1 MLKMVN
7 EDNKL
12 PITKRCVT
20 LKVSKSAYYK
30 WKNRKPLLDLN
41 VELKSSINEIVIEFP
56 KYGYRRITK
65 ELHRR
70 DRKVNSKRVL
80 RIMKENNLLCRRKK
94 FRPITTQSG
103 HGLRVYPNLA
113 KDLVVAKLN
122 QLWVA
127 DITYIRLVHEFVYL
141 AAILDLFSRKCVGW
155 DLGRNID
162 SQLTLNALS
171 MAINARRH
179 LGFSEMIHHSDQ
191 GVQYAAAAYV
201 EKLQEQGIQISMS
214 RRGNVYDNAF
224 AESFIKTL
232 KAEEVYMNEY
242 ETFEDV
248 YKNIKQ
254 FIEKMYNAK
263 RLHSSIGYL
272 PPDEFE
278 AKVLNKKS

>member
-1 MLKMVN
+1 MFKMIN
-7 EDNKL
+7 ENKNL
-12 PITKRCVT
+12 SIVKNCIAFG
-20 LKVSKSAYYK
+20 VSKSSYYK
-30 WKNRKPLLDLN
+30 WKNRKPSQDFDI
-41 VELKSSINEIVIEFP
+41 ELKSSINEIVLEFP
-56 KYGYRRITK
+56 KYGYRRVTK

-70 DRKVNSKRVL
+70 NKNANSKRVL
-80 RIMKENNLLCRRKK
+80 RIMKENNLLVRRKK
-94 FRPITTQSG
+94 FRPITTQSD
-103 HGLRVYPNLA
+103 HGLEVYPNLA
-113 KDLVVAKLN
+113 KDAVVTGLN

-127 DITYIRLVHEFVYL
+127 DITYIRLVHDFVYL
-141 AAILDLFSRKCVGW
+141 AAILDIFSRKCVGW

-179 LGFSEMIHHSDQ
+179 LGFSGTIHHSDQ
-191 GVQYAAAAYV
+191 GVQYAATAYV

-248 YKNIKQ
+248 YTNIRQ
-254 FIEKMYNAK
+254 FIEKVYNAK

-278 AKVLNKKS
+278 AKILNKKS

>member
-1 MLKMVN
+1 MINDHKQ
-7 EDNKL
+7 L
-12 PITKRCVT
+12 PIIRSCST
-20 LKVSKSAYYK
+20 LMVSKSGYYK
-30 WKNRKPLLDLN
+30 WKNKKPLPDIN
-41 VELKSSINEIVIEFP
+41 IELKSSINEIVIEFP
-56 KYGYRRITK
+56 KYGYRRVTK

-70 DRKVNSKRVL
+70 DKKVNSKKVL
-80 RIMKENNLLCRRKK
+80 RIMKDNNLLCRRKK

-113 KDLVVAKLN
+113 KDLQVTGLN
-122 QLWVA
+122 HLWVA

-141 AAILDLFSRKCVGW
+141 AAILDLFSRKCIGW

-162 SQLTLNALS
+162 AQLTLNALS

-179 LGFSEMIHHSDQ
+179 LGFSGMIHHSDQ
-191 GVQYAAAAYV
+191 GVQYAATEYV
-201 EKLQEQGIQISMS
+201 EKLQEQGIQISMG
-214 RRGNVYDNAF
+214 RKGNVYDNAF

-248 YKNIKQ
+248 YTNIKQ

-278 AKVLNKKS
+278 AKILNKKS